1 MLFKVESGVNGIKSA
16 WRDSQASPGSR
27 HDERLLHETS
37 TLVQDKS
44 CPSHSKDIQAALMLS
59 MMTHS
64 LLSSGWDP
72 VGTPCIPLHTLCRC
86 LTYPGVPNSI
96 KEPMLRKCLYTA
108 FLLSPKLVVQFSGW
122 SLFLSQFFIVCPDV
136 TKALVWRGSSI
147 PCGLEVG
154 ATARVQPG
162 SQREAWHKQ
171 RLGLKIGLQMYNSWQ
186 SISLGNLWVL
196 CSDRIFVFE

>member
-1 MLFKVESGVNGIKSA
+1 MNRFCSPCSPRVDPCYFYILCFFCYSINKATFTKITRFKKQQQKKWKIEFSVSASSMLFKVESGVNGTKSA

-108 FLLSPKLVVQFSGW
+108 FLLSSKLVVQFSG
-122 SLFLSQFFIVCPDV
+122 
-136 TKALVWRGSSI
+136 
-147 PCGLEVG
+147 
-154 ATARVQPG
+154 
-162 SQREAWHKQ
+162 
-171 RLGLKIGLQMYNSWQ
+171 
-186 SISLGNLWVL
+186 
-196 CSDRIFVFE
+196 